1 MAKAAKVFFRNPRD
15 MEIITTQG
23 ENNFIE
29 GFELAFEGHR
39 RAKSVFYHLCE
50 DMYYLFLFTIVSL
63 QPSTV
68 PDARLVLKK
77 F

>member
-1 MAKAAKVFFRNPRD
+1 

-23 ENNFIE
+23 DNFLE

-50 DMYYLFLFTIVSL
+50 DMYYLFLFTIIYIPTTQHGAWRTAGAQEIL
-63 QPSTV
+63 AEWMNEQK
-68 PDARLVLKK
+68 RKERK
-77 F
+77 